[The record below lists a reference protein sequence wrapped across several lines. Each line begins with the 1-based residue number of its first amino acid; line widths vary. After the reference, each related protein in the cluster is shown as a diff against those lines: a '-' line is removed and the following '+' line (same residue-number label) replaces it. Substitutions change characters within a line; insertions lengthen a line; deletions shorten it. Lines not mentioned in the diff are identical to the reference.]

1 MNNQDA
7 SQSQVTPDCFE
18 FQERLPQLF
27 SGETDFSKEPHLRG
41 CENCAELVRDLEY
54 IAQQAKLLMPIHDP
68 SPAVWDNI
76 KTALGTSTTGNPN
89 PDANGS

>member
-1 MNNQDA
+1 MSDTSLPRAGMTQDCA
-7 SQSQVTPDCFE
+7 E
-18 FQERLPQLF
+18 FQSRLPQLF
-27 SGETDFSKEPHLRG
+27 SAETDFAQEPHLKG

-76 KTALGTSTTGNPN
+76 KNALGTAEPSNK
-89 PDANGS
+89 

>member
-1 MNNQDA
+1 MSGERKGHPAITAECAQ
-7 SQSQVTPDCFE
+7 

-27 SGETDFSKEPHLRG
+27 GAEADLTKEQHLQN

-68 SPAVWDNI
+68 SPAVWNNI
-76 KTALGTSTTGNPN
+76 KTAL
-89 PDANGS
+89 DAPEHGGSK

>member
-1 MNNQDA
+1 MSGERSGQPGI
-7 SQSQVTPDCFE
+7 TPECAA

-27 SGETDFSKEPHLRG
+27 GTEADLADEPHLKT

-68 SPAVWDNI
+68 SPAVWNNI
-76 KTALGTSTTGNPN
+76 KTALG
-89 PDANGS
+89 DAGQTEKQNGQ

>member
-1 MNNQDA
+1 MMEKSA
-7 SQSQVTPDCFE
+7 DCAA

-27 SGETDFSKEPHLRG
+27 GAETDFSREPHLES

-68 SPAVWDNI
+68 SPAVWENI
-76 KTALGTSTTGNPN
+76 KTALNTT
-89 PDANGS
+89 DTKS

>member
-1 MNNQDA
+1 MSGQRNGQPGI
-7 SQSQVTPDCFE
+7 TPECAE

-27 SGETDFSKEPHLRG
+27 GADADLAGEAHLKT

-68 SPAVWDNI
+68 SPAVWSNI
-76 KTALGTSTTGNPN
+76 KNALDNPEQ
-89 PDANGS
+89 DGK

>member
-1 MNNQDA
+1 MSGQRNGQPGI
-7 SQSQVTPDCFE
+7 TPECAE

-27 SGETDFSKEPHLRG
+27 GADADLKDEQHLKT

-68 SPAVWDNI
+68 SPAVWSNI
-76 KTALGTSTTGNPN
+76 KSALDEAGH
-89 PDANGS
+89 NGK

>member
-1 MNNQDA
+1 MTYTDA
-7 SQSQVTPDCFE
+7 GRTGISADCAA

-27 SGETDFSKEPHLRG
+27 GADGDFSKEPHLEI
-41 CENCAELVRDLEY
+41 CDNCAELVRDLEY

-76 KTALGTSTTGNPN
+76 KTALGSPE
-89 PDANGS
+89 SSRK